1 MAAQLLGVPRV
12 RLYQSCVFIKEP
24 GMGDTNWHSDLNM
37 VPLDTNAFVTAW
49 LPLRS
54 LRAADAALAFASGSH
69 RDFALPYWQ
78 NEEGLAAGLQARYEV
93 ERYAPLALG
102 DATWHAGWTLHSAPG
117 QPSSEPAR
125 VALAASY
132 FADGARRL
140 TSRCVGIAACSAH
153 CVQRAAHVHAWR
165 RHLRRQPHAEDA
177 ATYAEWLP
185 SIREGAPARHA
196 ALPLVYDA
204 GGGS

>member
-1 MAAQLLGVPRV
+1 
-12 RLYQSCVFIKEP
+12 
-24 GMGDTNWHSDLNM
+24 M

-69 RDFALPYWQ
+69 RDFALPYWH
-78 NEEGLAAGLQARYEV
+78 NEEGLQAGLQARYEV
-93 ERYAPLALG
+93 ESYAPLALG
-102 DATWHAGWTLHSAPG
+102 DATWHAGWTLHSAPE
-117 QPSSEPAR
+117 QPASEPAR

-140 TSRCVGIAACSAH
+140 TSRCDGIASQPNERGAFATAP
-153 CVQRAAHVHAWR
+153 QLTHARR
-165 RHLRRQPHAEDA
+165 RHLRRKPHAEDA

>member
-1 MAAQLLGVPRV
+1 MVRAPFAPCNPALALTVPLTANPPRQASQRMGAVAAQLLGVPRV

-69 RDFALPYWQ
+69 RDFALPYWM
-78 NEEGLAAGLQARYEV
+78 NEAGLAAGLEGRYEV
-93 ERYAPLALG
+93 ESYAPLALG

-117 QPSSEPAR
+117 QPASEPAR

-140 TSRCVGIAACSAH
+140 TSRCVCSWH
-153 CVQRAAHVHAWR
+153 GGVLRA
-165 RHLRRQPHAEDA
+165 
-177 ATYAEWLP
+177 
-185 SIREGAPARHA
+185 
-196 ALPLVYDA
+196 
-204 GGGS
+204 